1 MVCPNCGSKNMQV
14 QAVAEM
20 KKRGCLTIL
29 LYIILIL
36 IPVIGWIGL
45 FCLLRG
51 RKSKT
56 VTYAVCQDCG
66 YKVETDKLNK
76 Q

>member
-1 MVCPNCGSKNMQV
+1 MVCPKCGSNNMQV

-29 LYIILIL
+29 LYIILIC

-45 FCLLRG
+45 FFLLRG

-56 VTYAVCQDCG
+56 VTYAVCQKCG
-66 YKVETDKLNK
+66 YKVEADKLNK
-76 Q
+76 

>member
-1 MVCPNCGSKNMQV
+1 MVCPNCGGSEFTM

-20 KKRGCLTIL
+20 QKRGCLTVL

-36 IPVIGWIGL
+36 IPVIGWIVL
-45 FCLLRG
+45 AFLLRG

-56 VTYAVCQDCG
+56 VTYAICQKCG
-66 YKVETDKLNK
+66 YKIEADKLNR
-76 Q
+76 